1 MSLSK
6 TIGFISG
13 VNECVNLFQ
22 WARSAI
28 SSLHTRWSGTQD
40 QKLQDEVLQLQ
51 SGLQRLK
58 DTLPAMYD
66 LIDRAEWR
74 SHEDCVAKLLP
85 NLKDAVYNADDL
97 LDEFRWYEQ
106 KVALEGN
113 AASQSP
119 FLEFF
124 DCVIQGRFNKVT
136 DIIER
141 LNNVSSELEKLGLR
155 EIPQRFDKTLRPE
168 TSSFPSDREIYGR
181 DNELEKVMELLSVPK
196 NYTGVH
202 SKRKRGS
209 NDASTSTSTSN
220 QVSVPILPIVGIG
233 GVGKT
238 TLAQHICNHLLV
250 KSHFD
255 PVIWIFV
262 SDDFDVKRLTKEAI
276 ESASGKEAKT
286 DHLDSIQHVLRENV
300 KNKRILII
308 LDDVWDDALKENG
321 QCWKKFCSPLA
332 NVCQGSMML
341 ITTRSSKVSNALGTL
356 EPFTVNC
363 LQNDI
368 FWDFFKLCAFGS
380 DSSNNDPELE
390 CIGRSILPKLKG
402 SPLAAKTLGRL
413 LRMDHHT
420 THWKNVQK
428 SELWEL
434 KQEETDILPALQLS
448 YMYLPLHLKRC
459 FSFCAV
465 YPKDYNFE
473 KDSLCEIWVAEGFV
487 EPEGD
492 IPILDTSKKYFE
504 DLVSRSFFQ
513 KVYGTYVI
521 HDLMHDMA
529 QLVSKHDCFIIK
541 DTGDFQKVPHNVRHL
556 MILDSE
562 KFDCSNLLSLCKHT
576 KLRTIL
582 CNKSLWHKT
591 LASVMD
597 HWCTELWQIRVFSCA
612 FLKEIPK
619 SIGNLKHLRYL
630 QISGSCHLNSI
641 PLQFCCLYNLQC
653 FNALECVVES
663 LPCDFDRLINLRRYK
678 SQGFVYD
685 RMGQLHLGTHWE
697 HEVRL
702 MKNFNQ
708 FYGDLRLS
716 NLGALSKDLAAEIK
730 LNRKRYIGSLTLQ
743 WCLWISQEHNE
754 MEVFQVLHPPTSLRS
769 LKLMYYLGESLP
781 CWFQE
786 QNGCNEI
793 AGVIANNN
801 NGCISVF
808 SSLTYLDISDC
819 EKLSNLNQFLQVAHV
834 PSLERIRISNC
845 GRVASTPRFGD
856 FHCLEELILDH
867 CKIFDHSESLSIPS
881 LKKLV
886 LHYSGNP
893 ISKIECRSLTS
904 LSFVCPSVTSIPLQV
919 WSSNLPALQNLDIK
933 WCPSLTF
940 IGESEPADFT
950 NLSHQVS
957 SSSSRI
963 RTFSSL
969 TVLTIH
975 GCEKLLTLDDLLKQ
989 EYLPFIKSI
998 KISYCQGLL
1007 SLPGEMFGSFPF
1019 LNDLGIWNCPSLT
1032 WQRGLVLPSSL
1043 LELNLIDCGYFST
1056 WLPSC
1061 LENVTSLVI
1070 LRIIK
1075 CRGITYITDQ
1085 TLSSNLAS
1093 LQELCIEDCPDLVSI
1108 GRGKL
1113 IAKLKKGGMAGKIG

>member
-66 LIDRAEWR
+66 LIDRAERR

-97 LDEFRWYEQ
+97 LDEFRWYVQ

-124 DCVIQGRFNKVT
+124 DCVVQGRFNKVN

-155 EIPQRFDKTLRPE
+155 EVPQRFDKSLRPE

-181 DNELEKVMELLSVPK
+181 DNELEKVMELLGVPK
-196 NYTGVH
+196 KYTGVH

-209 NDASTSTSTSN
+209 NDASTSTSISN
-220 QVSVPILPIVGIG
+220 QGSVPILPIVGIG

-238 TLAQHICNHLLV
+238 TLAQHICNHLRV
-250 KSHFD
+250 KSHFNL
-255 PVIWIFV
+255 VIWICV

-276 ESASGKEAKT
+276 ESSSGKQAKT

-300 KNKRILII
+300 NNKRILII

-332 NVCQGSMML
+332 NVCHGSMML

-363 LQNDI
+363 LENDI

-380 DSSNNDPELE
+380 NSSNNDPELE

-492 IPILDTSKKYFE
+492 IPILDTSKKYFD

-641 PLQFCCLYNLQC
+641 PLQFCRLYNLQC

-708 FYGDLRLS
+708 FYGDLKLF

-769 LKLMYYLGESLP
+769 LKLMYYPGESLP
-781 CWFQE
+781 CWFQQ
-786 QNGCNEI
+786 QNACNEI
-793 AGVIANNN
+793 PGVIADNN

-808 SSLTYLDISDC
+808 SSLTDLDISDC
-819 EKLSNLNQFLQVAHV
+819 DKLSNLNQF
-834 PSLERIRISNC
+834 
-845 GRVASTPRFGD
+845 
-856 FHCLEELILDH
+856 
-867 CKIFDHSESLSIPS
+867 
-881 LKKLV
+881 
-886 LHYSGNP
+886 
-893 ISKIECRSLTS
+893 
-904 LSFVCPSVTSIPLQV
+904 
-919 WSSNLPALQNLDIK
+919 
-933 WCPSLTF
+933 
-940 IGESEPADFT
+940 
-950 NLSHQVS
+950 
-957 SSSSRI
+957 
-963 RTFSSL
+963 
-969 TVLTIH
+969 
-975 GCEKLLTLDDLLKQ
+975 
-989 EYLPFIKSI
+989 
-998 KISYCQGLL
+998 
-1007 SLPGEMFGSFPF
+1007 
-1019 LNDLGIWNCPSLT
+1019 
-1032 WQRGLVLPSSL
+1032 
-1043 LELNLIDCGYFST
+1043 
-1056 WLPSC
+1056 
-1061 LENVTSLVI
+1061 
-1070 LRIIK
+1070 
-1075 CRGITYITDQ
+1075 
-1085 TLSSNLAS
+1085 

-1108 GRGKL
+1108 GRANAITKRKTVSLSKFDYIVFHEYKFIFLTGRRIWL
-1113 IAKLKKGGMAGKIG
+1113 AKVVNVDVIVNLWIDVM

>member
-1 MSLSK
+1 MQKVVPFLRRSILAPFPFPSLSSFFFFTGVFALSCGAEEASQHSLRAKKRRIQRRQADPGAAKRRIDLFRWPNLADREQVWLAAHHHHPPSTDLK
-6 TIGFISG
+6 TWLWHRSCYWTF
-13 VNECVNLFQ
+13 VLRRLY

-40 QKLQDEVLQLQ
+40 QRLQDEVLQLQ
-51 SGLQRLK
+51 SGLQLLK

-74 SHEDCVAKLLP
+74 SHEDCVTKLLP

-106 KVALEGN
+106 KVALEG
-113 AASQSP
+113 
-119 FLEFF
+119 
-124 DCVIQGRFNKVT
+124 RFNKVN

-155 EIPQRFDKTLRPE
+155 EVPQRFDKSLRPE

-181 DNELEKVMELLSVPK
+181 DNELEKLMELLGVPK
-196 NYTGVH
+196 KYTGVH

-220 QVSVPILPIVGIG
+220 QGSVPILPIVGIG

-238 TLAQHICNHLLV
+238 TLAQHICNHLRV
-250 KSHFD
+250 KSHFNL
-255 PVIWIFV
+255 VIWICV

-276 ESASGKEAKT
+276 ESSSGKQAKT

-300 KNKRILII
+300 NNKRILII

-332 NVCQGSMML
+332 NVCHGSMML

-363 LQNDI
+363 LENDI

-492 IPILDTSKKYFE
+492 IPILDTSKK
-504 DLVSRSFFQ
+504 
-513 KVYGTYVI
+513 
-521 HDLMHDMA
+521 
-529 QLVSKHDCFIIK
+529 
-541 DTGDFQKVPHNVRHL
+541 
-556 MILDSE
+556 
-562 KFDCSNLLSLCKHT
+562 
-576 KLRTIL
+576 
-582 CNKSLWHKT
+582 
-591 LASVMD
+591 
-597 HWCTELWQIRVFSCA
+597 
-612 FLKEIPK
+612 
-619 SIGNLKHLRYL
+619 
-630 QISGSCHLNSI
+630 
-641 PLQFCCLYNLQC
+641 
-653 FNALECVVES
+653 
-663 LPCDFDRLINLRRYK
+663 LINLRRYK

-708 FYGDLRLS
+708 FYGDLKLS
-716 NLGALSKDLAAEIK
+716 NLGALSKYLAAEIK

-769 LKLMYYLGESLP
+769 LKLMYYPGESLP

-801 NGCISVF
+801 NGCISIF

-856 FHCLEELILDH
+856 FHFLEELILDH

-886 LHYSGNP
+886 LLYSGNP

-1007 SLPGEMFGSFPF
+1007 SLPGE
-1019 LNDLGIWNCPSLT
+1019 I
-1032 WQRGLVLPSSL
+1032 
-1043 LELNLIDCGYFST
+1043 
-1056 WLPSC
+1056 C

-1070 LRIIK
+1070 LRMIK
-1075 CRGITYITDQ
+1075 CRGITSITDQ

>member
-40 QKLQDEVLQLQ
+40 QKLQDEVLQFQ

-332 NVCQGSMML
+332 NVCQESMML

-363 LQNDI
+363 LENDI

-413 LRMDHHT
+413 LRMDHHM

-504 DLVSRSFFQ
+504 DL
-513 KVYGTYVI
+513 
-521 HDLMHDMA
+521 
-529 QLVSKHDCFIIK
+529 
-541 DTGDFQKVPHNVRHL
+541 
-556 MILDSE
+556 
-562 KFDCSNLLSLCKHT
+562 
-576 KLRTIL
+576 
-582 CNKSLWHKT
+582 
-591 LASVMD
+591 
-597 HWCTELWQIRVFSCA
+597 
-612 FLKEIPK
+612 
-619 SIGNLKHLRYL
+619 
-630 QISGSCHLNSI
+630 
-641 PLQFCCLYNLQC
+641 
-653 FNALECVVES
+653 
-663 LPCDFDRLINLRRYK
+663 
-678 SQGFVYD
+678 
-685 RMGQLHLGTHWE
+685 
-697 HEVRL
+697 
-702 MKNFNQ
+702 
-708 FYGDLRLS
+708 
-716 NLGALSKDLAAEIK
+716 
-730 LNRKRYIGSLTLQ
+730 
-743 WCLWISQEHNE
+743 
-754 MEVFQVLHPPTSLRS
+754 
-769 LKLMYYLGESLP
+769 
-781 CWFQE
+781 
-786 QNGCNEI
+786 
-793 AGVIANNN
+793 
-801 NGCISVF
+801 
-808 SSLTYLDISDC
+808 
-819 EKLSNLNQFLQVAHV
+819 
-834 PSLERIRISNC
+834 
-845 GRVASTPRFGD
+845 
-856 FHCLEELILDH
+856 
-867 CKIFDHSESLSIPS
+867 
-881 LKKLV
+881 
-886 LHYSGNP
+886 
-893 ISKIECRSLTS
+893 
-904 LSFVCPSVTSIPLQV
+904 
-919 WSSNLPALQNLDIK
+919 
-933 WCPSLTF
+933 
-940 IGESEPADFT
+940 
-950 NLSHQVS
+950 
-957 SSSSRI
+957 
-963 RTFSSL
+963 
-969 TVLTIH
+969 
-975 GCEKLLTLDDLLKQ
+975 
-989 EYLPFIKSI
+989 
-998 KISYCQGLL
+998 
-1007 SLPGEMFGSFPF
+1007 
-1019 LNDLGIWNCPSLT
+1019 
-1032 WQRGLVLPSSL
+1032 
-1043 LELNLIDCGYFST
+1043 
-1056 WLPSC
+1056 
-1061 LENVTSLVI
+1061 
-1070 LRIIK
+1070 
-1075 CRGITYITDQ
+1075 
-1085 TLSSNLAS
+1085 
-1093 LQELCIEDCPDLVSI
+1093 
-1108 GRGKL
+1108 
-1113 IAKLKKGGMAGKIG
+1113 GGMAGKIG

>member
-1 MSLSK
+1 MQKVVPFLRRSILAPFPFPSLSSFFFFTGVFALSCGAEEASQHSLRAKKRRIQRRQADPGAAKRRIDLFRWPNLADREQVWLAAHHHHPPSTDLK
-6 TIGFISG
+6 TWLWHRSCYWTF
-13 VNECVNLFQ
+13 VLRRLY

-40 QKLQDEVLQLQ
+40 QRLQDEVLQLQ
-51 SGLQRLK
+51 SGLQLLK

-74 SHEDCVAKLLP
+74 SHEDCVTKLLP

-106 KVALEGN
+106 K
-113 AASQSP
+113 
-119 FLEFF
+119 
-124 DCVIQGRFNKVT
+124 
-136 DIIER
+136 
-141 LNNVSSELEKLGLR
+141 
-155 EIPQRFDKTLRPE
+155 
-168 TSSFPSDREIYGR
+168 
-181 DNELEKVMELLSVPK
+181 
-196 NYTGVH
+196 
-202 SKRKRGS
+202 
-209 NDASTSTSTSN
+209 
-220 QVSVPILPIVGIG
+220 
-233 GVGKT
+233 
-238 TLAQHICNHLLV
+238 
-250 KSHFD
+250 
-255 PVIWIFV
+255 
-262 SDDFDVKRLTKEAI
+262 
-276 ESASGKEAKT
+276 
-286 DHLDSIQHVLRENV
+286 
-300 KNKRILII
+300 
-308 LDDVWDDALKENG
+308 
-321 QCWKKFCSPLA
+321 
-332 NVCQGSMML
+332 
-341 ITTRSSKVSNALGTL
+341 
-356 EPFTVNC
+356 
-363 LQNDI
+363 
-368 FWDFFKLCAFGS
+368 
-380 DSSNNDPELE
+380 
-390 CIGRSILPKLKG
+390 
-402 SPLAAKTLGRL
+402 
-413 LRMDHHT
+413 
-420 THWKNVQK
+420 
-428 SELWEL
+428 
-434 KQEETDILPALQLS
+434 
-448 YMYLPLHLKRC
+448 
-459 FSFCAV
+459 
-465 YPKDYNFE
+465 
-473 KDSLCEIWVAEGFV
+473 
-487 EPEGD
+487 
-492 IPILDTSKKYFE
+492 
-504 DLVSRSFFQ
+504 
-513 KVYGTYVI
+513 
-521 HDLMHDMA
+521 
-529 QLVSKHDCFIIK
+529 
-541 DTGDFQKVPHNVRHL
+541 
-556 MILDSE
+556 
-562 KFDCSNLLSLCKHT
+562 
-576 KLRTIL
+576 
-582 CNKSLWHKT
+582 
-591 LASVMD
+591 
-597 HWCTELWQIRVFSCA
+597 
-612 FLKEIPK
+612 
-619 SIGNLKHLRYL
+619 
-630 QISGSCHLNSI
+630 
-641 PLQFCCLYNLQC
+641 
-653 FNALECVVES
+653 
-663 LPCDFDRLINLRRYK
+663 
-678 SQGFVYD
+678 GFVYD

-708 FYGDLRLS
+708 FYGDLKLS
-716 NLGALSKDLAAEIK
+716 NLGALSKYLAAEIK

-769 LKLMYYLGESLP
+769 LKLMYYPGESLP

-801 NGCISVF
+801 NGCISIF

-856 FHCLEELILDH
+856 FHFLEELILDH

-886 LHYSGNP
+886 LLYSGNP

-1007 SLPGEMFGSFPF
+1007 SLPGE
-1019 LNDLGIWNCPSLT
+1019 I
-1032 WQRGLVLPSSL
+1032 
-1043 LELNLIDCGYFST
+1043 
-1056 WLPSC
+1056 C

-1070 LRIIK
+1070 LRMIK
-1075 CRGITYITDQ
+1075 CRGITSITDQ